1 MAGKDPLIRLC
12 ELFLFLSIAVL
23 LVEGASVNLPLGS
36 THCHLYSSQEC
47 EKDGTKCGNTTEE
60 CDNKEAE
67 IPSCYVL
74 WKNETSSGGGVDVM
88 MRGCWQNQ
96 GDCLDMDYCMSSSPA
111 DQNLFFCCCVGNL
124 CNMNFSFLPTP
135 EPTPTVTQTTVT
147 GSNIDE
153 KKKKNEMLTKTILY
167 SIVPIVAIA
176 LVIIML
182 YWMCRRHRYHSL
194 IAIPT
199 TEPTPSPMNSL
210 PPIQLLEIK
219 ARGRFGAVWKASC
232 LNDIVAVK
240 VFPIQDRN
248 SWANEREIYSLP
260 HMHHE
265 NLLHFI
271 ATEKHGEGL
280 EVEYWL
286 ISEFHHHGSLCDYL
300 KANVISWK
308 ELCGIAFSMAKGL
321 AYLHEDIPPT
331 TAIPFVKHSVAHRD
345 FKSKNVLIKN
355 NTTAC
360 IADFGLAC
368 VFEAGKNPGDTH
380 GQVGTRRYMAPEV
393 LEGAIQFKRDAFLR
407 IDMYAFGLVLWE
419 LVTRCTVQDGPV
431 PEYRLPFEEELG
443 QGTSLEDMQEWVVV
457 KRKRPVISDHWL
469 KHRGLEL
476 LCETIEECWD
486 QDAEARLSAGCV
498 EERIAQFSHSH
509 MNGHMNGHHPVSP
522 TPLIMQTMHN
532 STSFENTGNTESTDI
547 ALYRNSPSPPPKES
561 NL

>member
-1 MAGKDPLIRLC
+1 MAIKDAFCRVFTIFIFLC
-12 ELFLFLSIAVL
+12 VTVVL
-23 LVEGASVNLPLGS
+23 TEGASVNVPLGN
-36 THCHLYSSQEC
+36 TRCHLYSSQEC
-47 EKDGTKCGNTTEE
+47 AEDGTKCGNTTEE
-60 CDNKEAE
+60 CDSKEVE
-67 IPSCYVL
+67 VPSCYVL
-74 WKNETSSGGGVDVM
+74 WKNETSNGGEVEVI
-88 MRGCWQNQ
+88 MRGCWQNLV
-96 GDCLDMDYCMSSSPA
+96 DCQNPDQCVSSSPA
-111 DQNLFFCCCVGNL
+111 DENLFFCCCVGSM
-124 CNMNFSFLPTP
+124 CNINFSFLPTP
-135 EPTPTVTQTTVT
+135 EPPSTLEPTTVT
-147 GSNIDE
+147 GSNIDLE
-153 KKKKNEMLTKTILY
+153 NAKKNEMLTKTIMY
-167 SIVPIVAIA
+167 SIVPIAAIA
-176 LVIIML
+176 IVVIML
-182 YWMCRRHRYHSL
+182 YWLCRRHRYHSL

-199 TEPTPSPMNSL
+199 MEPSPSPLSSL
-210 PPIQLLEIK
+210 PPIQLIEIK

-248 SWANEREIYSLP
+248 SWANEREIYNLP

-265 NLLHFI
+265 NILRFI

-280 EVEYWL
+280 DQELWL
-286 ISEFHHHGSLCDYL
+286 ISEYHHLGSLCDYL

-308 ELCGIAFSMAKGL
+308 ELCGIALSMAKGL

-331 TAIPFVKHSVAHRD
+331 TAIPFIKPAVAHRD
-345 FKSKNVLIKN
+345 FKSKNVLLKN

-368 VFEAGKNPGDTH
+368 EFEAGKNPGDTH

-419 LVTRCTVQDGPV
+419 LVTRCTVQDGPI

-457 KRKRPVISDHWL
+457 KRKRPVFSDHWL

-498 EERIAQFSHSH
+498 EERIVQFS
-509 MNGHMNGHHPVSP
+509 NCHMNGHHNTSP

-532 STSFENTGNTESTDI
+532 STSFDNTNTTESTDVC
-547 ALYRNSPSPPPKES
+547 LYRNSPSPPPKES